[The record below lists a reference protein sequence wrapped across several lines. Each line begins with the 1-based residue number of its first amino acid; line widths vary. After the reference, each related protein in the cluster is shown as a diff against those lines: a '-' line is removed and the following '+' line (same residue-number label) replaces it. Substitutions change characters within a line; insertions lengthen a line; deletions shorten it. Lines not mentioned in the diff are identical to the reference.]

1 MADEITKVI
10 TVDVSDSLD
19 NLDELREK
27 VVSAGYSFSSL
38 KSAKT
43 YIDKLRASLID
54 LDETS
59 EEYTERVAEIDKVQD
74 KLNKAMKA
82 TGDKTKDAEGSYNAL
97 SKKMSELKKAFKE
110 TNDEAERQSLAKQIV
125 GINDQLK
132 EMDASIGNYQR
143 NVGNYEA
150 AFTKGLSGIS
160 KEIEALGN
168 PLAIAKR
175 GVLALGQA
183 FKTLIAN
190 PVGAVIMAIVVAIK
204 ALKKGFEQSETATNS
219 LKRAFSALQP
229 VMNAI
234 SNVFTGFATIVGNI
248 AEKAI
253 PALVNGLQKAGDWMM
268 TLLNKIGIVSDEKLE
283 SFRKSIE
290 AQKEAVQVTQD
301 LTNREIEL
309 TEKRRKFQVD
319 EAKTAL
325 EVEEL
330 KAKAVNKEKY
340 TAAERQKFLNQAI
353 EKERAINNQKLAL
366 AQEEYDIMKKRSE
379 LTDNDAA
386 TNDALAA
393 AEASLYN
400 TKREYYAKERELIS
414 QKLAAGQELSAAEKK
429 RLEDLKKVEEEV
441 KKLRGEELDKIKE
454 INERTELALLSNKDR
469 ELRIL
474 EKKYNKEKALLEKYD
489 KDIVKLTEEYE
500 KKRQEIINR
509 DGGDEE
515 LNKLEEEYNEKKTLI
530 ENSDENIVNLTKE
543 YERKRK
549 ELIKN
554 GKYEELNVLDE
565 KYNEEKA
572 LLEGHNKELLKLTEE
587 YEKKRQEILK
597 KNGKYE
603 ELKALAEKYNEEK
616 ALLEGK
622 NKDILNLTKEFEKD
636 KQDIINKNG
645 GDKAK
650 EIDER
655 ATQSLMDNTERQLAI
670 LKKKYEEEKKLL
682 EENGIDT
689 VNLTKEYER
698 KVAEIKAK
706 EGEDKIKDIN
716 DDASLERDIADK
728 TIPNES
734 EKKKKLLQIEKER
747 LEETKS
753 IYEELFN
760 LDNLSEEKK
769 QEYADKIKEIYAALA
784 ENRKQQ
790 TDAETEETM
799 ELLDKYAQYAQGIGE
814 LMGAVSDIWQKSIEE
829 RIKNGKITEEQGK
842 KEFENNKK
850 LQIATAIINGLAGV
864 ATAVSTAMSL
874 GPIAG
879 PIMAAVNSATVIAT
893 TAAQIAQIK
902 STTLDGGGSSIGGEV
917 ASAQAAPTPE
927 AMEYVP
933 NYSTNVTGESE
944 TVNLANAVNEGK
956 KDTRVYIVESD
967 IQEMG
972 KRVEVREAESTF

>member
-1 MADEITKVI
+1 MADEIRRVV
-10 TVDVSDSLD
+10 TVDVSESLD
-19 NLDELREK
+19 HLDELREK

-59 EEYTERVAEIDKVQD
+59 EEYIERVEEIDKVQD

-97 SKKMSELKKAFKE
+97 SKQMSELKKQFKA

-150 AFTKGLSGIS
+150 AFTKGLSGIAN
-160 KEIEALGN
+160 EIEALGN

-190 PVGAVIMAIVVAIK
+190 PVGAVIMAIVVAVK
-204 ALKKGFEQSETATNS
+204 ALKKGFDESETATNS

-229 VMNAI
+229 VMNAV
-234 SNVFTGFATIVGNI
+234 SKVFTGFATIVGNI

-290 AQKEAVQVTQD
+290 AQKESIKVTQD

-309 TEKRRKFQVD
+309 TEKRRKFQVN

-330 KAKAVNKEKY
+330 KAKAVDKEKY

-353 EKERAINNQKLAL
+353 EKERKLNDQKLAL

-414 QKLAAGQELSAAEKK
+414 QKIAAGQELSAAEKK
-429 RLEDLKKVEEEV
+429 RLEDLEKVEAEIN
-441 KKLRGEELDKIKE
+441 KLRGEELDKIKE

-469 ELRIL
+469 ELKIL
-474 EKKYNKEKALLEKYD
+474 EKKYNEEKALLEKYD

-500 KKRQEIINR
+500 KKRQEIINK

-515 LNKLEEEYNEKKTLI
+515 LKELEKTYNEKKTLL
-530 ENSDENIVNLTKE
+530 ENSDENILNLTKE
-543 YERKRK
+543 YERKKK
-549 ELIKN
+549 ELINN
-554 GKYEELNVLDE
+554 GKYEELKALEE
-565 KYNEEKA
+565 KYNEEKK
-572 LLEGHNKELLKLTEE
+572 LLEEHNKELLKLTEE

-597 KNGKYE
+597 KNGKDDA
-603 ELKALAEKYNEEK
+603 LKALDEEYNEKK

-622 NKDILNLTKEFEKD
+622 NKDILNLTEAFEKD

-645 GDKAK
+645 LDKAK

-682 EENGIDT
+682 EANGMDT

-698 KVAEIKAK
+698 KVAEIKAA

-747 LEETKS
+747 LEETKT

-769 QEYADKIKEIYAALA
+769 QEYADKIKAIYASLA
-784 ENRKQQ
+784 ENRKQ
-790 TDAETEETM
+790 TADTEEDELM
-799 ELLDKYAQYAQGIGE
+799 DLLDKYGQYAQGIGE
-814 LMGAVSDIWQKSIEE
+814 LMGTVSDIWQKSIEE

-864 ATAVSTAMSL
+864 ATAVSTAMTL

-902 STTLDGGGSSIGGEV
+902 STTLDGNGGGGEV
-917 ASAQAAPTPE
+917 SAQASTTPSVT
-927 AMEYVP
+927 AMEYKP
-933 NYSTNVTGESE
+933 NYTTNITGQSE
-944 TVNLANAVNEGK
+944 TEELANVVNK
-956 KDTRVYIVESD
+956 SQSSQRVYVVESD
-967 IQEMG
+967 INEVG
-972 KRVEVREAESTF
+972 KRVQIRESEANF